1 MHTDKMNDIAELEKN
16 LLDKTALNNRRW
28 QLFLVNTTMGLMAI
42 FYGFFWYWLD
52 NKGPAYICFFSAA
65 LALILHTF
73 IKSERYYNTLVL
85 LVLSNGT
92 INILFLTA
100 MLWFQMPIMI
110 GYITFGPIFAIL
122 LHSLKAARTWTI
134 ALVALI
140 IATLFA
146 AHVVDWGTW
155 VKVIDPAL
163 LQYMN
168 AIQGISLVL
177 LAMLS
182 VALIDHNYS
191 KLFEVLGQQ
200 KESLSESKKQLERAQ
215 QYKDRFFATITHE
228 LRTPMNAIV
237 GIVNLIKFNSQH
249 KFEINEYQELTKS
262 LEQSSNQ
269 LLTIINDLLDLSKLQ
284 ENKLSINPADFDL
297 REILYNAYN
306 ILKYLAQEKN
316 IDYELN
322 VASDLPKMV
331 RGDGHRLT
339 QVLVNI
345 LSNAVKFTKHGT
357 VKMVATLDS
366 TRPTVHHA
374 YGSSHKSSTH
384 LSTELDNDDTIWVT
398 IEISDTGMG
407 IKQSVQDHL
416 FKEFVQANE
425 SIATQYG
432 GTGLGLSIAKRL
444 VELMHGHISF
454 KSSEN
459 IGTTFTLHMPLSKVS
474 HAETDADYSSSKT
487 AFVKTI
493 IDKGSSPKTQK
504 IKNNDQVV
512 EAVLG
517 KQQKQI
523 LIVDDNKINLLV
535 AQKQIERNFQ
545 NIDIFL
551 ANDGQEA
558 VDAVKEHIFDLI
570 LMDMQMP
577 VMNGVEAT
585 IQIRKLNDIFKAN
598 IPIVAMTANAGAA
611 EIKACM
617 DAGMNDT
624 LIKPFALSSL
634 ISLLNLHLYNQK
646 NNDYE
651 I

>member
-1 MHTDKMNDIAELEKN
+1 MASTEKTHTLNDLEKN
-16 LLDKTALNNRRW
+16 LLDQTALDNRRW
-28 QLFLVNTTMGLMAI
+28 QLHLVNLTMGIMAC
-42 FYGFFWYWLD
+42 FYGVVWYWLN
-52 NKGPAYICFFSAA
+52 NKGPAYLCFFS
-65 LALILHTF
+65 TF
-73 IKSERYYNTLVL
+73 IAFGLHFLIKSKRFYDPLVL
-85 LVLSNGT
+85 MVLGNGT
-92 INILFLTA
+92 VNILLLTA

-122 LHSLKAARTWTI
+122 LHSLRAARIWTI
-134 ALVALI
+134 ALVVLI
-140 IATLFA
+140 ILTLLA

-155 VKVIDPAL
+155 VQPVDPL
-163 LQYMN
+163 FLQYMN

-182 VALIDHNYS
+182 VAMIDHNYS
-191 KLFEVLGQQ
+191 QLFKVLGEQ
-200 KESLSESKKQLERAQ
+200 KQSISDSKQQLELAQ

-237 GIVNLIKFNSQH
+237 GIVNLIKFNHNQ
-249 KFEINEYQELTKS
+249 KFELNEYLELTKS

-322 VASDLPKMV
+322 VAADLPKMV

-345 LSNAVKFTKHGT
+345 LSNAVKFTQQGT
-357 VKMVATLDS
+357 VKMGVTSIDPNNE
-366 TRPTVHHA
+366 TQQ
-374 YGSSHKSSTH
+374 K
-384 LSTELDNDDTIWVT
+384 DKIWVR
-398 IEISDTGMG
+398 IEISDTGIG
-407 IKQSVQDHL
+407 IKNSMQDHL
-416 FKEFVQANE
+416 FKEFVQASE

-444 VELMHGHISF
+444 VELMHGSIEF
-454 KSSEN
+454 KSAEN
-459 IGTTFTLHMPLSKVS
+459 VGTTFILNMPLIKVNHTDNAES
-474 HAETDADYSSSKT
+474 HQLT
-487 AFVKTI
+487 ATELVKIT
-493 IDKGSSPKTQK
+493 G
-504 IKNNDQVV
+504 KNEPLSLLAQTEKPSTHNGLVGEDVTPLQDGANKHV
-512 EAVLG
+512 
-517 KQQKQI
+517 

-535 AQKQIERNFQ
+535 AQKQIERNFP
-545 NIDIFL
+545 NIKISL
-551 ANDGQEA
+551 ANDGKEALEA
-558 VDAVKEHIFDLI
+558 VQLTSFDLI

-585 IQIRKLNDIFKAN
+585 IQIRQLKEAKKAGV
-598 IPIVAMTANAGAA
+598 PIVAMTANAGQV

-634 ISLLNLHLYNQK
+634 ISLLNLYLYTQGAI
-646 NNDYE
+646 DFE